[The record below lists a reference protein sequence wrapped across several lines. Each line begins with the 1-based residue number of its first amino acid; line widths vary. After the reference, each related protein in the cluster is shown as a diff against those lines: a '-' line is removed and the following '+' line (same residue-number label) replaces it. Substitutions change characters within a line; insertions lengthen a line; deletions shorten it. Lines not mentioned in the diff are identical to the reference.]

1 MNIRKAGTGSNVNPF
16 YGLISWFVLILKGCF
31 GKSFPFLFYLPL
43 CFILL
48 SCIPSLWAFL
58 CLQVFTMSFD
68 CSYIIGHMTLV
79 ATYVNSPWP
88 ATAHTLLFFLYILIQ
103 RTTQGIVLWG
113 CLGRYFSDTDFI
125 ANIGGQCW
133 QTHDIVWPIACL
145 KDMLTFSIFDI
156 VPVKRASQTD
166 WSSSNQ
172 CNGNGCLMKCQK
184 TSGSVFNHFDPNE
197 MWKRCLT
204 SYFDISLGV
213 HQHCIST
220 SASLAGPY
228 LVTGAMSK
236 IKSVNTLVEVR
247 KWENRA

>member
-103 RTTQGIVLWG
+103 VTTQGIVLWG
-113 CLGRYFSDTDFI
+113 CLGQYFSIQAD
-125 ANIGGQCW
+125 
-133 QTHDIVWPIACL
+133 PIQILLPTSNVPGFARAKSGRRRPL
-145 KDMLTFSIFDI
+145 LRTSFS
-156 VPVKRASQTD
+156 
-166 WSSSNQ
+166 
-172 CNGNGCLMKCQK
+172 
-184 TSGSVFNHFDPNE
+184 
-197 MWKRCLT
+197 
-204 SYFDISLGV
+204 
-213 HQHCIST
+213 
-220 SASLAGPY
+220 
-228 LVTGAMSK
+228 
-236 IKSVNTLVEVR
+236 
-247 KWENRA
+247 